1 MIIENHPVACIFPMM
16 DTKSYEE
23 LKQDI
28 AINGV
33 HQSGLLYQG
42 KVLDGRNRYRACCE
56 LDIQMSWQE
65 VELGEPEDIAKFD
78 AIQHVMTH
86 NLHRRHLKQSQRA
99 MIAAK
104 MATLTGSGRPE
115 KGSNDTFISDAAALL
130 SVSEPTVKR
139 AKHVLANGCKPLIEA
154 VEDCQI
160 TVSMAEK
167 LCKAEPDK
175 REQSRLVKEGK
186 EAIRL
191 FLNPT
196 PHPSPEVDD
205 EVVSDE
211 DPVIQ
216 DKYESP
222 IVEMFKH
229 ADYRLNTLKMLV
241 NQLSQ
246 SERIVMRDWL
256 KSSDI
261 ERSKT

>member
-1 MIIENHPVACIFPMM
+1 MIIENHPIACIFPMM
-16 DTKSYEE
+16 DLKSYEE

-28 AINGV
+28 ATNGV
-33 HQSGLLYQG
+33 HQSGLLYEG

-56 LDIQMSWQE
+56 LGIQMSWQE
-65 VELGEPEDIAKFD
+65 VELGEPEDVAKFD
-78 AIQHVMTH
+78 PLQHVLTH

-104 MATLTGSGRPE
+104 MATLKNGSRPSQNCE
-115 KGSNDTFISDAAALL
+115 ATRDESATLL
-130 SVSEPTVKR
+130 SVSARSVDA

-154 VEDCQI
+154 VEACQI

-186 EAIRL
+186 DQIRL

-196 PHPSPEVDD
+196 PHPSLEVDD
-205 EVVSDE
+205 EVSHDE
-211 DPVIQ
+211 DPAIQ

-241 NQLSQ
+241 KQLSDA
-246 SERIVMRDWL
+246 ERLVMRDWL
-256 KSSDI
+256 STK
-261 ERSKT
+261 